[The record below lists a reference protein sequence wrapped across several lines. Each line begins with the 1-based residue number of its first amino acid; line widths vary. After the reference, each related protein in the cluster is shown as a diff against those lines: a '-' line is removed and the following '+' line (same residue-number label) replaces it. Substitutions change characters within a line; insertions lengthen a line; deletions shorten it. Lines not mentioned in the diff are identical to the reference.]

1 MILMGGILLA
11 AIFFIL
17 GAITGSGVE
26 RGLQRED
33 KKEGY
38 AEAEKLYKNF
48 LNYDGTEQE

>member
-1 MILMGGILLA
+1 MIVMGAVLLA
-11 AIFFIL
+11 AVFFVL

-26 RGLQRED
+26 RGLQKED
-33 KKEGY
+33 KKEAF